1 MGTAAYMAPEQAK
14 GKPADKRADVWAFGC
29 VVYEMLCGRRM
40 FVGDD
45 VSEVMVGVI
54 KSEPAW
60 DALPLDL
67 SPSLVTYLK
76 RCLDKDPRER
86 IRDIG
91 DVRLAM
97 AGAFEMPTVGPSA
110 SATAELVLSTR
121 AVAPW
126 QRPIGVGLVAMVAA
140 LVSTLAFWG
149 LTRPTPVT
157 EGLARFTIT
166 PPDTVSVNFGGA
178 YRDLTISPDGTKV
191 IYGGFVGGSSSVLS
205 VRPVDQL
212 VSAPLRGT
220 ENGFNPFASPDG
232 EWVGFVALSGT
243 VLLKASILG
252 GPPVMLAGVI
262 RGASWGSDGQIVFG
276 TIAGGLFRVSGG
288 GGEPEPLTTPDEGV
302 VYRWPAI
309 ILGRQAVLFVTTASS
324 AQPLTTGQL
333 AVLDLATREVTPLG
347 LAGVSPRY
355 VETGHVA
362 YAAADGSLRAVPF
375 DMGTVG
381 TVAYMSPEQARGQ
394 EVDHRTD
401 VWSFG

>member
-252 GPPVMLAGVI
+252 GPPVMLAE
-262 RGASWGSDGQIVFG
+262 S
-276 TIAGGLFRVSGG
+276 
-288 GGEPEPLTTPDEGV
+288 P
-302 VYRWPAI
+302 
-309 ILGRQAVLFVTTASS
+309 SS
-324 AQPLTTGQL
+324 P
-333 AVLDLATREVTPLG
+333 
-347 LAGVSPRY
+347 
-355 VETGHVA
+355 
-362 YAAADGSLRAVPF
+362 
-375 DMGTVG
+375 
-381 TVAYMSPEQARGQ
+381 
-394 EVDHRTD
+394 
-401 VWSFG
+401 W